1 MAATMVERD
10 PVNAAE
16 HGQWLP
22 GLIAAQARRAP
33 GAPAVRCGDDE
44 LTYAELDRRAAL
56 LAGRLAA
63 QGAGPE
69 QVVAVALPRSA
80 ELVVALLAV
89 LKAGAAYLPIDLDY
103 PGERIAL
110 MLSGARPVCLLTDA
124 ATSAALPETGVR
136 RMLLDAG
143 EDGGT
148 AAELPDRIHG
158 AHPAYVLYTS
168 GSTGTP
174 KGVVV
179 EHRALTDYLLW
190 SLRTY
195 PGLRGESLWHSSV
208 SFDMTVTSLWAA
220 LAAGGCV
227 RVAALDD
234 DRAGGPEEGGCT
246 FLKATP
252 SHLPLLEVLPE
263 RFSPTRELMFGGEAL
278 RGEALRSWRER
289 HPGVTV
295 LNVYGPTEATVNVAE
310 YRIEPGSE
318 VPDGVLPLGLP
329 MDNTRIQVLDEALRP
344 LPPGEVG
351 ELYISGSGL
360 ARGYLGRTGL
370 TAERFVPDPSG
381 APGER
386 MYRTGDLG
394 RRRPDGVLEFAG
406 RADGQVKIRGH
417 RVELGEIEAVLGAYP
432 EVGQVAAV
440 VREDRPGDQRVVAYV
455 TPGTVDVAGLLA
467 HAGRRLPAYM
477 TPSAVVGLD
486 ALPLTAH
493 GKLDRRALPAP
504 PTQSAAG
511 AAPRTPLEETLCR
524 LFAEVLGLPE
534 AGRDAHF
541 FELGGHSV
549 LATRLVGRVRAELA
563 VELPLRA
570 LFESPTPAALATRC
584 VPSEAPTQGAAPRFT
599 VMPRPERVP
608 LSAGQRGLWFLHHLE
623 GPSATYNLPLALRLR
638 GSLDVTALS
647 RAVADLAAR
656 HEPLRTIYPGL
667 GGEPCQRP
675 LDPDEAALELRVV
688 DADPAGLPAALDAEA
703 AAPFSFTT
711 EPPFRATLYRLA
723 PEDHV
728 LLLVTH
734 HIASDGMSEQ
744 PMVDD
749 LAAAYAYRVGAG
761 PEPAPPALQHIDHTL
776 WQRELLGN
784 PADPGSR
791 AAAQVAFWR
800 ETLSGAPA
808 LLDLPLDRPRPA
820 VRAGR
825 AGRVAFRLD
834 EELHHRLVRLARES
848 GSTVFMVVHAALA
861 ALLTRLGAGTDIP
874 IGTAT
879 AGRGEAALD
888 GLVGKFLNT
897 LALRADTS
905 GDPTFADLVARVTDG
920 DLAAQAHAEVPYEN
934 VVEAVNPA
942 RSLTY
947 HPVFQVMLTF
957 ESTLRV
963 PGLAPGL
970 AASVQPGVHT
980 GAAKVDL
987 SFFVREPERWG
998 ASGEVE
1004 CALEYAADVFDPGTA
1019 EDLAARL
1026 VRLLGQAVR
1035 EPRRRIGELDLLA
1048 PGERERLTGDENPR
1062 PVPEATLTELFER
1075 QARRTPDA
1083 PAVECD
1089 GEVLDYAALDAR
1101 ATRLAG
1107 VLAARGVGPERFVAV
1122 ALPKSAGLVVA
1133 LLAIMKA
1140 GGAYLPVDP
1149 GLPAERIRFM
1159 LEDVAPVLTLAEP
1172 GDLARLEAGGVTV
1185 PGAVDL
1191 ATLEAEAIT
1200 RPAAGPGAEP
1210 VVEADVLSRERVPGP
1225 GNAAFVIYTSG
1236 STGRPKGVVVEHR
1249 SLNVY
1254 LAWARHAYGDLAG
1267 RALVHSPVSFDLT
1280 VTGLFGPLTCGG
1292 CVHLADLDGA
1302 APALA
1307 APPDF
1312 VKATPSHLPL
1322 LATLPDTCSPTGQ
1335 LVLGGE
1341 SLMGEALDEWRRS
1354 HPTAT
1359 VINEYGPTETT
1370 VGCTEFRV
1378 EPGDQVPGGVLTIG
1392 RPVWNTRIYILDA
1405 ALRPVPPG
1413 VVGELYIAGD
1423 LVTRG
1428 YHRRPGL
1435 TAGRFVADPFRT
1447 GERMYRSGDLAR
1459 RRADGMLEFA
1469 GRVDHQVK
1477 VRGFRIELGE
1487 IESVLREHPAVG
1499 DAAVI
1504 VREDRPGDQRIVAY
1518 VTPADADTGGVLD
1531 HASRALPGY
1540 MTPSAVVALDVLPLT
1555 PNGKLDR
1562 AALPAAGPAASAEG
1576 SRPRTP
1582 EEEIVCGVFAELL
1595 GLVSVGRDANFFELG
1610 GHSLLATRLVA
1621 RLRSVFGVEVGVREA
1636 FESPTPAELA
1646 ERVDRAGLGRSK
1658 PVPENRPERIPLSY
1672 AQRGVWFINR
1682 LDEDNPQYNIPSVLR
1697 LTGLVNKDAL
1707 RAAVNDVVARHEML
1721 RTVIRSEDGEPYQVV
1736 LAEAA
1741 VETTFAD
1748 VEPDRLKETLTAFGH
1763 RAFRLADEIP
1773 IRAGLFSTGPE
1784 EHVLHLV
1791 IHHVAC
1797 DGWSWA
1803 ALLRDLAEA
1812 YTARCAGAAP
1822 AWRPLPV
1829 QYADYTLW
1837 QNRMLGAESDADSP
1851 LARQLAYWRDR
1862 LAGMPELIELPLDR
1876 PRPAIASNRGDMV
1889 TLNLDAAAHQELT
1902 AAAREAGVTVFMMA
1916 HAAFAALLT
1925 RLGAGTD
1932 LPIGTGLAG
1941 RSHEALDDLVG
1952 FFVNTMVLRTDTSGD
1967 PTWRELLDRVREVD
1981 LSAYANQN
1989 IPFERLVDVVNPAR
2003 SLAYHPLFQVSIV
2016 LQNYEGAQA
2025 RMPGLTVSPPEVELE
2040 AAKFDLMFFL
2050 EEAYGAGREPAGL
2063 RVNLKYATDI
2073 FDRATAE
2080 RVAEWFCRL
2089 LRSATADADQ
2099 RLGAV
2104 ELLSGDERD
2113 RLLDGWGDGGSVGAP
2128 VTLPELFEARVL
2140 ECPDAVAVV
2149 DGAISWTYREV
2160 DERANRLARL
2170 LIDRYGAGPESVVA
2184 VALPRSADLV
2194 VALLGIVK
2202 SGAAYLPID
2211 PDYPAERVAL
2221 MLEDATP
2228 LLVIGDL
2235 DAPVPKLDAAGL
2247 DGLAGGGLTDA
2258 ERRAPLTPDS
2268 PAYVI
2273 YTSGSTG
2280 RPKGVVVTHRGLAA
2294 TVASMSERLGTGP
2307 DSRVLQLASPSFD
2320 VSVMELLMALTFG
2333 GALVIAPP
2341 EVRGGD
2347 DLAALLAGRRITHAV
2362 IPSATLASVPATPLP
2377 DLATLLV
2384 GGDVVGPEL
2393 VERWGDGR
2401 RMLNGYGPTEATI
2414 WATASQAALVP
2425 GENPPIGTPLRGARV
2440 YVLDAGLQPVPPGV
2454 AGELYVAGDGLARGY
2469 LGRPA
2474 LTSERFV
2481 ADPFHAGER
2490 MYRTGDLARW
2500 RPDGSLDFAGRVDH
2514 QVKIRGFRIELG
2526 EIEAVLARHP
2536 DVERAAVIVREDRPG
2551 DKRIVAYLVTAKA
2564 PESGP
2569 LRAHV
2574 AVHLP
2579 EYMVPAAFVV
2589 LDELPMTANGKLDR
2603 KLLPAPEFATRS
2615 GGRSPRTAREEI
2627 MCGLFAEILGVPHV
2641 GIDDNFFELGG
2652 HSLLATRLV
2661 GRIRSTLGA
2670 EVRVRDL
2677 FRAPTVAALA
2687 DRLQAADDDRPA
2699 LVAGPRPERIP
2710 LSTAQQRLWFL
2721 HRLEGPSPTFNV
2733 PLALHL
2739 SGALDVEALRQAL
2752 GDLVDRHESLR
2763 TVYPD
2768 DGGRPYQLI
2777 HPAGSVRL
2785 VLDVVSGGSMNEAL
2799 TYTFDL
2805 AGEPPIRAT
2814 LFTRPE
2820 PGEHCLLLLLHHIA
2834 TDGIS
2839 MSTLSRDLSAA
2850 YTARLSGG
2858 APDWEPLPVQYADYT
2873 LWQARVLGSD
2883 EDPDSV
2889 LSRQRDYWK
2898 KQLAGAPEPLELPA
2912 DRPRPARRGGL
2923 AERVSFS
2930 VDAGLHWDLIDLARR
2945 SNATLFM
2952 VMHAALAGLLTRLGS
2967 GADIPIGTGVAGR
2980 AEPALDQVVGFFIN
2994 MVVLRADTSG
3004 DPTFRELLD
3013 RVRETDLA
3021 AYANSDVPFD
3031 RVVDAVNPARSMSH
3045 APLYQVTLTVD
3056 RDVIDG
3062 NLRLPGLSVRTD
3074 SPDPGSAKF
3083 DLWVGLTEAYAPDG
3097 TPVGMEGVVKFATDI
3112 FDRSTAERVAEWFCR
3127 LLRSV
3132 AADAD
3137 QRLGAV
3143 ELLSAAERRRLLDQW
3158 GDGGSA
3164 GSPVTLPEL
3173 FEARVLESPDAVA
3186 VVDGAASWTYREV
3199 DERANR
3205 LARLLIDRYGAGPE
3219 SLVAAAMPRSAQAVV
3234 AMLGIVK
3241 SGAAYLPI
3249 DPDYPAERVNLILR
3263 ESDPLV
3269 TVTAELLDGLGSYP
3283 AHGLTDAE
3291 RTAPLTPDSPA
3302 YVIYT
3307 SGSTGRP
3314 KGVVVTHRGIAAS
3327 AASQRD
3333 RLRTGQGCRV
3343 LQFAPLS
3350 TDTSVFEM
3358 LYAFGAGAALVV
3370 VPPGVR
3376 GGDELAELLAGER
3389 ITHAVLPPA
3398 ALASLPVVP
3407 LPDLATLLV
3416 GTDVLGAELV
3426 ERWGEGRLMLNGYGP
3441 TEATMWA
3448 SASDPLIAGEKPPI
3462 GSPLYGHRFYV
3473 LDAGLRPVAPGVVGE
3488 LYVAG
3493 DGVARGY
3500 LGRPSLTAER
3510 FVACPW
3516 SPGERMYRTGD
3527 AVRWRGDGRL
3537 DFVGRVD
3544 EQVKVRGFRIELGE
3558 IEAVLTRHPAV
3569 EQAVVVVRED
3579 RPGDKRI
3586 VAYVVG
3592 RGTDGLREHVAA
3604 YLPAYMVPSAFV
3616 ALEALPLSPNRK
3628 VDRRALPAPVYAVE
3642 AGRAARGP
3650 REEIVCGLFAEV
3662 LGLERVGVEDN
3673 FFELGGHSLL
3683 ATQLVSRL
3691 RTVLGAEVPLRELF
3705 DHPTVAALA
3714 ARLDGAA
3721 EARVPVTARP
3731 RPERVPLSTA
3741 QQRLWFL
3748 HRLDGPSPTYNIP
3761 LPIRLSGDLDREALQ
3776 AAIDDLADRHEVLRT
3791 VFRESDGH
3799 AYQHVLPAAHIP
3811 VELVTTT
3818 EEALPG
3824 LLSEAIAVPFDL
3836 VEEAPVRCRLYSTG
3850 PDEHVLLLLVHHIAG
3865 DGMSMMPLSADFA
3878 TAYAARREGR
3888 APGWQPLPVQ
3898 YADYTLWQA
3907 ENAVGE
3913 DQVAYWRDA
3922 LTGAPELLE
3931 LPVDR
3936 PRPSVATHRG
3946 TTVPVDIPAEVHR
3959 RLAALAR
3966 ERGATVFMVL
3976 QAAIAALLARL
3987 GAGTDI
3993 PLGTVVAGRHDAAL
4007 DQLVGFF
4014 VNSLVLRT
4022 DVSGDPAFHELIDRV
4037 RETDLA
4043 AYAHAE
4049 APFERVVEAVNPAR
4063 SMSHTP
4069 LFQVMFSL
4077 MSDGHPTLDLPGL
4090 RASFEPV
4097 QGGVAKYDLA
4107 FGLRENHGGDGL
4119 PAGIAGSLE
4128 YATDLFDRDT
4138 AVSLTERLTR
4148 LLTALSAD
4156 PGLRPGQVDLLSED
4170 EHRLLD
4176 AGNDTPAP
4184 IPGQAFQEL
4193 FEAQAAR
4200 TPDAAAVVDA
4210 TASLTYRELNE
4221 RANRLAHLL
4230 LERHGSGRFFAV
4242 GLPPGND
4249 VVVALLAIFKAGGV
4263 YVPFD
4268 PAHPAD
4274 RVRGTLHSARPAVLI
4289 GSGEPA
4295 DIPGVDTPW
4304 LLLDAPDVAADLAA
4318 RPHGN
4323 PPPDAAPD
4331 RLMYVIYTSGSTGR
4345 PKGAMVHQ
4353 RGMINHL
4360 LAKVEELGI
4369 GERDAVIFNAPLTF
4383 DVSVWQMLSALLTGG
4398 RTHIVTKDVA
4408 RDPLELFAEVELHG
4422 LTVLEV
4428 VPSFMRAGLDAY
4440 DAGLPAPSMPT
4451 LRWFIVNGEVLSP
4464 EICKRW
4470 YARFPQAGLIN
4481 AYGLTECSDD
4491 NTHAFIGHDI
4501 DAQVEHG
4508 RLPVGRPLRNNR
4520 LHILDAGLL
4529 PVPPGLPGDL
4539 YIAGTGVG
4547 LGYLGDPGR
4556 TAERYLPDPFAPEP
4570 GARMYRTGDLVRLR
4584 ADGQL
4589 DFLTRVDHQ
4598 VKIRGNRIE
4607 LGEVEAVL
4615 RAVPGVSDAVV
4626 IADEPDGGP
4635 KRLVGYAVTRLS
4647 PDALREH
4654 LEAAVP
4660 DYMVPAA
4667 LVPLD
4672 DLPLTP
4678 NGKIDRKAL
4687 PDPSYAGVSGGREPS
4702 TERERIFRD
4711 LFAEVIGVADVPVDA
4726 GFFQLG
4732 GDSIMSLQLVSR
4744 ARRAGLAI
4752 TARDVFQQQ
4761 TVEALAA
4768 VAQETASGPA
4778 PVSAGTGGF
4787 PATPIMHWL
4796 RELGEPYDGFNQSMA
4811 LAVPPGL
4818 GEHLVPAVQALL
4830 DHHDVLRARLD
4841 PDTWALEARPAG
4853 SVAAAGIVRRVDAA
4867 GLSGD
4872 ALAETVAREGE
4883 AARSELSPRDGA
4895 MVRAVWFDAG
4905 ERPGVLLLVLHHLV
4919 VDGVSW
4925 RILVP
4930 DLRATW
4936 EALAGGGT
4944 PDLDPVPTSFRAWA
4958 HTLAALAREPRP
4970 DRAVWEALPADGPP
4984 LGARPLDPARDTA
4997 ATARDVTVTLPA
5009 AVTEPL
5015 LTRVPAVFHASVNDV
5030 LLTGLAIAVARRANL
5045 GGLLVDV
5052 EAHGREELADGLDLS
5067 RTVGW
5072 FTSMYPVSLDA
5083 GPVSDQ
5089 DLAEGGPA
5097 VGAAVKRI
5105 KESLREIPDNG
5116 VGYGLWRYL
5125 GGEPRVSPVPQIGFN
5140 YLGRFAGGDGTGHWT
5155 PAPGMPTPAARDA
5168 GMPAAHALEVI
5179 ATAVD
5184 GAEGPA
5190 LSVTWSWP
5198 GELFTEREI
5207 RDLAEGWFAALGG
5220 IVRHADR
5227 PDAGGHTPSDL
5238 SLALSQDEID
5248 ELENELMEEEWAR

>member
-1 MAATMVERD
+1 MA
-10 PVNAAE
+10 
-16 HGQWLP
+16 
-22 GLIAAQARRAP
+22 
-33 GAPAVRCGDDE
+33 
-44 LTYAELDRRAAL
+44 
-56 LAGRLAA
+56 
-63 QGAGPE
+63 
-69 QVVAVALPRSA
+69 
-80 ELVVALLAV
+80 
-89 LKAGAAYLPIDLDY
+89 
-103 PGERIAL
+103 
-110 MLSGARPVCLLTDA
+110 
-124 ATSAALPETGVR
+124 
-136 RMLLDAG
+136 
-143 EDGGT
+143 
-148 AAELPDRIHG
+148 
-158 AHPAYVLYTS
+158 
-168 GSTGTP
+168 
-174 KGVVV
+174 
-179 EHRALTDYLLW
+179 
-190 SLRTY
+190 
-195 PGLRGESLWHSSV
+195 
-208 SFDMTVTSLWAA
+208 
-220 LAAGGCV
+220 
-227 RVAALDD
+227 
-234 DRAGGPEEGGCT
+234 
-246 FLKATP
+246 
-252 SHLPLLEVLPE
+252 
-263 RFSPTRELMFGGEAL
+263 
-278 RGEALRSWRER
+278 
-289 HPGVTV
+289 
-295 LNVYGPTEATVNVAE
+295 
-310 YRIEPGSE
+310 
-318 VPDGVLPLGLP
+318 
-329 MDNTRIQVLDEALRP
+329 
-344 LPPGEVG
+344 
-351 ELYISGSGL
+351 
-360 ARGYLGRTGL
+360 
-370 TAERFVPDPSG
+370 
-381 APGER
+381 
-386 MYRTGDLG
+386 
-394 RRRPDGVLEFAG
+394 
-406 RADGQVKIRGH
+406 
-417 RVELGEIEAVLGAYP
+417 
-432 EVGQVAAV
+432 
-440 VREDRPGDQRVVAYV
+440 
-455 TPGTVDVAGLLA
+455 
-467 HAGRRLPAYM
+467 
-477 TPSAVVGLD
+477 
-486 ALPLTAH
+486 
-493 GKLDRRALPAP
+493 
-504 PTQSAAG
+504 
-511 AAPRTPLEETLCR
+511 
-524 LFAEVLGLPE
+524 
-534 AGRDAHF
+534 
-541 FELGGHSV
+541 
-549 LATRLVGRVRAELA
+549 
-563 VELPLRA
+563 
-570 LFESPTPAALATRC
+570 
-584 VPSEAPTQGAAPRFT
+584 
-599 VMPRPERVP
+599 
-608 LSAGQRGLWFLHHLE
+608 
-623 GPSATYNLPLALRLR
+623 
-638 GSLDVTALS
+638 
-647 RAVADLAAR
+647 
-656 HEPLRTIYPGL
+656 
-667 GGEPCQRP
+667 
-675 LDPDEAALELRVV
+675 
-688 DADPAGLPAALDAEA
+688 AALDAEA
-703 AAPFSFTT
+703 AVPFSFTI
-711 EPPFRATLYRLA
+711 EPPFRATLFRVG
-723 PEDHV
+723 PDEHV

-749 LAAAYAYRVGAG
+749 LAAAYAHRAGAG
-761 PEPAPPALQHIDHTL
+761 PVPAPPALQHIDHTL
-776 WQRELLGN
+776 WQRELLGD

-791 AAAQVAFWR
+791 AGTQVAFWR
-800 ETLSGAPA
+800 EALAGAPA

-825 AGRVAFRLD
+825 AGRVGFRMD
-834 EELHHRLVRLARES
+834 EDLHHGLVRLARES

-861 ALLTRLGAGTDIP
+861 ALLTRLGAGADIV

-879 AGRGEAALD
+879 AGRGDQVLD

-905 GDPTFADLVARVTDG
+905 GDPTFAHLMARVTDA

-963 PGLAPGL
+963 PDLAPGL
-970 AASVQPGVHT
+970 ATGVQPGVHT

-987 SFFVREPERWG
+987 SFFVREPTRWG
-998 ASGEVE
+998 APGELE
-1004 CALEYAADVFDPGTA
+1004 CALEYATDVFDPGTA
-1019 EDLAARL
+1019 DDLAARL
-1026 VRLLGQAVR
+1026 VRLLVHAVR
-1035 EPRRRIGELDLLA
+1035 EPGRRIAELDLLA
-1048 PGERERLTGDENPR
+1048 PGERERLLGDDSAR
-1062 PVPEATLTELFER
+1062 HVPEATLTELFER

-1083 PAVECD
+1083 AAVECD
-1089 GEVLDYAALDAR
+1089 GEVLGYAELDAR
-1101 ATRLAG
+1101 ANRLARL
-1107 VLAARGVGPERFVAV
+1107 LAARGVGPERFVAV
-1122 ALPKSAGLVVA
+1122 ALPKSAALVVA

-1159 LEDVAPVLTLAEP
+1159 LDDVRPVLTLAAPE
-1172 GDLARLEAGGVTV
+1172 DLAA
-1185 PGAVDL
+1185 
-1191 ATLEAEAIT
+1191 LEAEAAML
-1200 RPAAGPGAEP
+1200 PATPPETTC
-1210 VVEADVLSRERVPGP
+1210 GP

-1254 LAWARHAYGDLAG
+1254 LAWAAHAYGGLAG

-1292 CVHLADLDGA
+1292 RVQLADLDVDQDA
-1302 APALA
+1302 AVPASPE
-1307 APPDF
+1307 PPDF

-1322 LATLPDTCSPTGQ
+1322 LAVLPDTCSPTGQ

-1341 SLMGEALDEWRRS
+1341 SLMGEALDEWRRR
-1354 HPTAT
+1354 HPAAT

-1370 VGCTEFRV
+1370 VGCTEFRI
-1378 EPGDQVPGGVLTIG
+1378 EPGDQVPAGVITIG
-1392 RPVWNTRIYILDA
+1392 TPVWNTRVYVLDPL
-1405 ALRPVPPG
+1405 LRPMPPG

-1435 TAGRFVADPFRT
+1435 TAERFVADPFRP
-1447 GERMYRSGDLAR
+1447 GQRMYRSGDLAR
-1459 RRADGMLEFA
+1459 RRADGLLEFA

-1487 IESVLREHPAVG
+1487 IESVLREHPAV
-1499 DAAVI
+1499 DHAAVI

-1518 VTPADADTGGVLD
+1518 VTPASADTGDVLD
-1531 HASRALPGY
+1531 HAGRALPAY

-1562 AALPAAGPAASAEG
+1562 AALPAAGPATPADG

-1582 EEEIVCGVFAELL
+1582 QEEIVCGIFAELL

-1610 GHSLLATRLVA
+1610 GHSLLATRLVS
-1621 RLRSVFGVEVGVREA
+1621 RVRSVFGVEVGVREA

-1646 ERVDRAGLGRSK
+1646 ARIDLAGLGRSR
-1658 PVPENRPERIPLSY
+1658 PVPEQRPERVPLSY

-1707 RAAVNDVVARHEML
+1707 RAALNDVVARHEML

-1736 LAEAA
+1736 LDEAT

-1763 RAFRLADEIP
+1763 RAFKLADEIP
-1773 IRAGLFSTGPE
+1773 IRAGLFSTGRE

-1797 DGWSWA
+1797 DGWSWS

-1812 YTARCAGAAP
+1812 YTARCAGATP
-1822 AWRPLPV
+1822 SWQPLPV

-1837 QNRMLGAESDADSP
+1837 QTRMLGDEHDPDSP
-1851 LARQLAYWRDR
+1851 LAGQLAYWRER
-1862 LAGMPELIELPLDR
+1862 LAGMPELVELPLDR

-1889 TLNLDAAAHQELT
+1889 TLDLDAAAHREIV

-1967 PTWRELLDRVREVD
+1967 PTFRELLDRVREVD

-2016 LQNYEGAQA
+2016 LQNYAGAQA

-2050 EEAYGAGREPAGL
+2050 EEAHGEGRDPGGM
-2063 RVNLKYATDI
+2063 RINLKYATDI
-2073 FDRATAE
+2073 FDRGTAE
-2080 RVAEWFCRL
+2080 RIAEWFRRF
-2089 LRSATADADQ
+2089 LRSAAADADQ

-2104 ELLSGDERD
+2104 ELLSGSER
-2113 RLLDGWGDGGSVGAP
+2113 RRVLEQWGDGGAVDTR
-2128 VTLPELFEARVL
+2128 VTLPELFEERVR

-2149 DGAISWTYREV
+2149 DGPVTWSYREV
-2160 DERANRLARL
+2160 DERANRLARSL
-2170 LIDRYGAGPESVVA
+2170 VEQHGAGPESIVA

-2194 VALLGIVK
+2194 VALLGIAK

-2211 PDYPAERVAL
+2211 PDYPAERVNL
-2221 MLEDATP
+2221 MLEDARP

-2235 DAPVPKLDAAGL
+2235 DVPVPRLTVA
-2247 DGLAGGGLTDA
+2247 DGIPSSELTDA
-2258 ERRAPLTPDS
+2258 ERRAPLTPRS

-2280 RPKGVVVTHRGLAA
+2280 RPKGVVVTHHGLAA
-2294 TVASMSERLGTGP
+2294 TVASMRERLQCGP
-2307 DSRVLQLASPSFD
+2307 GSRVLQLASPSFD

-2341 EVRGGD
+2341 HVRGGEE
-2347 DLAALLAGRRITHAV
+2347 LATLLAEQRISHAV
-2362 IPSATLASVPATPLP
+2362 IPSATLASVPETPLP
-2377 DLATLLV
+2377 DLRTLLV

-2414 WATASQAALVP
+2414 WASASDALVP
-2425 GENPPIGTPLRGARV
+2425 GENPPIGSPLRGARV
-2440 YVLDAGLQPVPPGV
+2440 HVLDAGLRPVPPGV

-2474 LTSERFV
+2474 LSAERFV
-2481 ADPFHAGER
+2481 ADPFGAPGER

-2500 RPDGSLDFAGRVDH
+2500 RADGSLDFAGRVDH

-2536 DVERAAVIVREDRPG
+2536 DVERAVVIVREDRPG
-2551 DKRIVAYLVTAKA
+2551 DKRIVAYLVAAKA
-2564 PESGP
+2564 PESGQI
-2569 LRAHV
+2569 RAHV
-2574 AVHLP
+2574 AAHLP

-2589 LDELPMTANGKLDR
+2589 LDELPATANGKLDR

-2615 GGRSPRTAREEI
+2615 SGRTPRTAREEI
-2627 MCGLFAEILGVPHV
+2627 MCGLFAEILGVPV

-2661 GRIRSTLGA
+2661 GRLRSTLGA

-2687 DRLQAADDDRPA
+2687 GRLEPARDARPP
-2699 LVAGPRPERIP
+2699 LVARPRPERIP
-2710 LSTAQQRLWFL
+2710 LSMAQQRLWFL
-2721 HRLEGPSPTFNV
+2721 HRLEGPSPAFNV

-2752 GDLVDRHESLR
+2752 ADLVDRHEALR

-2777 HPAGSVRL
+2777 HPAGQVRP
-2785 VLDVVSGGSMNEAL
+2785 VLDVVSGGSIGDAL
-2799 TYTFDL
+2799 TYTFSL
-2805 AGEPPIRAT
+2805 AAEPPIRAT

-2820 PGEHCLLLLLHHIA
+2820 PGEYLLLLLLHHIA
-2834 TDGIS
+2834 TDGVS

-2850 YTARLSGG
+2850 YAARLSGR
-2858 APDWEPLPVQYADYT
+2858 APGWEPLPVQYADFT
-2873 LWQARVLGSD
+2873 LWQAETLGGD

-2912 DRPRPARRGGL
+2912 DRPRPVRRGSL
-2923 AERVSFS
+2923 AERVTFD
-2930 VDAGLHWDLIDLARR
+2930 VDAGLHWDLIGLARR

-2967 GADIPIGTGVAGR
+2967 GQDIPIGTGVAGR
-2980 AEPALDQVVGFFIN
+2980 GDPALDEVVGFFIN

-3004 DPTFRELLD
+3004 DPTFRELLE
-3013 RVRETDLA
+3013 RVREVDLA

-3031 RVVDAVNPARSMSH
+3031 RVVDAVNPVRSMSH

-3062 NLRLPGLSVRTD
+3062 NLRLPGLSVRAD

-3083 DLWVGLTEAYAPDG
+3083 DLWVGLTETYNPDG
-3097 TPVGMEGVVKFATDI
+3097 TPAGMEGVVKFATDI
-3112 FDRSTAERVAEWFCR
+3112 FDRDTAERIAAWFCR

-3143 ELLSAAERRRLLDQW
+3143 ELLSGGERRQLLSQW

-3164 GSPVTLPEL
+3164 GPRMTLPAL
-3173 FEARVLESPDAVA
+3173 FEERVRECPDAVA
-3186 VVDGAASWTYREV
+3186 VVDGPVSWSYQEV
-3199 DERANR
+3199 NERANR
-3205 LARLLIDRYGAGPE
+3205 LARFLIDGYGAGPE
-3219 SLVAAAMPRSAQAVV
+3219 SLVAVAMPRSAQAAV
-3234 AMLGIVK
+3234 AMLGIAK
-3241 SGAAYLPI
+3241 AGAAYLPI
-3249 DPDYPAERVNLILR
+3249 DPDYPAERVDLILR

-3269 TVTAELLDGLGSYP
+3269 TVTAELLDDLGDLP
-3283 AHGLTDAE
+3283 GHDVTDGE
-3291 RTAPLTPDSPA
+3291 RTAPLTPAAPA

-3314 KGVVVTHRGIAAS
+3314 KGVVVTHQGIAAS
-3327 AASQRD
+3327 AASQRH
-3333 RLRTGQGCRV
+3333 RLGTAPGSRV

-3358 LYAFGAGAALVV
+3358 LYAFGAGATLVV

-3376 GGDELAELLAGER
+3376 GGDELAALLAGQR

-3407 LPDLATLLV
+3407 LPDLRTLLV

-3426 ERWGEGRLMLNGYGP
+3426 GRWGEGRLMLNGYGP

-3448 SASDPLIAGEKPPI
+3448 SASDSLIAGEKPPI

-3473 LDAGLRPVAPGVVGE
+3473 LDHGLRPVPPGVVGE
-3488 LYVAG
+3488 LYVSG

-3500 LGRPSLTAER
+3500 LGRASLTAER

-3527 AVRWRGDGRL
+3527 AVRWRADGRL

-3558 IEAVLTRHPAV
+3558 IETVLGRHPEV
-3569 EQAVVVVRED
+3569 EQAAVIVRED
-3579 RPGDKRI
+3579 RPGDRRI

-3592 RGTDGLREHVAA
+3592 REVEAARLREFVAGV
-3604 YLPAYMVPSAFV
+3604 LPAYMVPSAFV

-3628 VDRRALPAPVYAVE
+3628 VDRRALPAPVYVSE
-3642 AGRAARGP
+3642 PGRAARGP

-3662 LGLERVGVEDN
+3662 LGVARVGVDDN

-3683 ATQLVSRL
+3683 ATQLVSRI
-3691 RTVLGAEVPLRELF
+3691 RAVLGAELPLRELF

-3714 ARLDGAA
+3714 TRLDGAA
-3721 EARVPVTARP
+3721 EARVPVSARP
-3731 RPERVPLSTA
+3731 RPERIPLSTA

-3748 HRLDGPSPTYNIP
+3748 HRLEGPSPTYNIP

-3776 AAIDDLADRHEVLRT
+3776 AAVDDLADRHEVLRT
-3791 VFRESDGH
+3791 VFRESDGQ
-3799 AYQHVLPAAHIP
+3799 AYQHVLPASPIP

-3818 EEALPG
+3818 EEELPD
-3824 LLSEAIAVPFDL
+3824 LLAEDIRVPFDL
-3836 VEEAPVRCRLYSTG
+3836 AEEPPVRCRLYRTG

-3878 TAYAARREGR
+3878 TAYAARLEGR
-3888 APGWQPLPVQ
+3888 GPGWEPLPVQ

-3913 DQVAYWRDA
+3913 DQVGYWRDA
-3922 LTGAPELLE
+3922 LAGVPELLE

-3936 PRPSVATHRG
+3936 PRPSVASHRG
-3946 TTVPVDIPAEVHR
+3946 ATVPVDIPAEVHR
-3959 RLAALAR
+3959 RVAALAR

-3976 QAAIAALLARL
+3976 QAAVAALLNRL

-4022 DVSGDPAFHELIDRV
+4022 DLSGDPGFHELIDRV

-4043 AYAHAE
+4043 AYSHAE

-4063 SMSHTP
+4063 SMGHTP
-4069 LFQVMFSL
+4069 LYQVMFSL
-4077 MSDGHPTLDLPGL
+4077 MSDGHPSLDLPGL
-4090 RASFEPV
+4090 RACFEPV
-4097 QGGVAKYDLA
+4097 RGSVAKFDLA

-4119 PAGIAGSLE
+4119 PAGICGSLE

-4138 AVSLTERLTR
+4138 AVSLAGRLTR
-4148 LLTALSAD
+4148 LVTELSAD
-4156 PGLRPGQVDLLSED
+4156 PALRPGQVDLLSQD
-4170 EHRLLD
+4170 EHHLLA
-4176 AGNDTPAP
+4176 AGNATIAP
-4184 IPGQAFQEL
+4184 IPGQTFQEL

-4200 TPDAAAVVDA
+4200 TPQATAVVDD
-4210 TASLTYRELNE
+4210 TTTLTYRELNE

-4230 LERHGSGRFFAV
+4230 LERHGRGRFFAV
-4242 GLPPGND
+4242 GLPPGAD
-4249 VVVALLAIFKAGGV
+4249 VVVTLLAIFKAGGV

-4274 RVRGTLHSARPAVLI
+4274 RVRGTIHSANPAVLI
-4289 GSGEPA
+4289 GSA
-4295 DIPGVDTPW
+4295 AAVNIPGVDTPW
-4304 LLLDAPDVAADLAA
+4304 LLLDAPDVAADLAG

-4323 PPPDAAPD
+4323 PPPVTGAD

-4353 RGMINHL
+4353 QGMINHL

-4369 GERDAVIFNAPLTF
+4369 GDGDAVVFNAPLTF

-4408 RDPLELFAEVELHG
+4408 RDPLELFAEVERHG

-4440 DAGLPAPSMPT
+4440 DAGIPSPSMPS

-4470 YARFPQAGLIN
+4470 YARFPQAGLVN

-4520 LHILDAGLL
+4520 LHILDSGLL
-4529 PVPPGLPGDL
+4529 PVPPGLAGDL

-4547 LGYLGDPGR
+4547 LGYLNDPSR
-4556 TAERYLPDPFAPEP
+4556 TAERYVPDPFAPEP
-4570 GARMYRTGDLVRLR
+4570 GARMYRTGDRVRLR

-4607 LGEVEAVL
+4607 LGEVEAAL
-4615 RAVPGVSDAVV
+4615 RALPDVSDAVV

-4635 KRLVGYAVTRLS
+4635 KRLIGYAVTRLS
-4647 PDALREH
+4647 PVDLRER
-4654 LEAAVP
+4654 LEAVLP

-4687 PDPSYAGVSGGREPS
+4687 PDPSYAGVTGGREPR

-4711 LFAEVIGVADVPVDA
+4711 LFAEVIGVEDVSVDA

-4744 ARRAGLAI
+4744 ARRAGLTI

-4768 VAQETASGPA
+4768 VAQEAAAGPA
-4778 PVSAGTGGF
+4778 PVDAGVGDL

-4796 RELGEPYDGFNQSMA
+4796 RELDGPYAGFNQSMA
-4811 LAVPPGL
+4811 LTVPPGL

-4830 DHHDVLRARLD
+4830 DHHDMLRARLN
-4841 PDTWALEARPAG
+4841 PDTWTLQVREPG
-4853 SVAAAGIVRRVDAA
+4853 SVPADGLVRRVDTA
-4867 GLSGD
+4867 GLTGD
-4872 ALAETVAREGE
+4872 ALADVVAREGE
-4883 AARSELSPRDGA
+4883 TARSELSPRDGA
-4895 MVRAVWFDAG
+4895 MLRAVWFDAG
-4905 ERPGVLLLVLHHLV
+4905 ERPGVLLLVAHHLV

-4925 RILVP
+4925 RIIVP
-4930 DLRATW
+4930 DLRAAW
-4936 EALAGGGT
+4936 QALADGGT
-4944 PDLDPVPTSFRAWA
+4944 PKLDSVPTSFRAWA
-4958 HTLAALAREPRP
+4958 HTVAKLAREPRP
-4970 DRAVWEALPADGPP
+4970 DRAVWEALPLGEPP
-4984 LGARPLDPARDTA
+4984 LGARPLDPAKDTA
-4997 ATARDVTVTLPA
+4997 ATARDLTVTLPA
-5009 AVTEPL
+5009 DVTEAL
-5015 LTRVPAVFHASVNDV
+5015 LTRVPAVYHASVNDV
-5030 LLTGLAIAVARRANL
+5030 LLTGLAIAVARQANRH
-5045 GGLLVDV
+5045 GLLVDV
-5052 EAHGREELADGLDLS
+5052 EAHGREELTDGLDLS

-5097 VGAAVKRI
+5097 VGTALKRI
-5105 KESLREIPDNG
+5105 KESLRVIPDNG
-5116 VGYGLWRYL
+5116 VGFGLWRHL

-5140 YLGRFAGGDGTGHWT
+5140 YLGRFGGGNDSGHWT
-5155 PAPGMPTPAARDA
+5155 PAANLPTPVARDPE
-5168 GMPAAHALEVI
+5168 MPAAHALEVI

-5184 GAEGPA
+5184 GDVGPA

-5198 GELFTEREI
+5198 SELFTEQEV
-5207 RDLAEGWFAALGG
+5207 RDLADGWFAALRG

-5248 ELENELMEEEWAR
+5248 DLENELMEEWA